1 MAKKPVRARKIDED
15 FDVENPV
22 AKEDEQPK
30 LSRKRKRLADE
41 AGGENAEE
49 DDGKPKKKKRTGLG
63 FNIAFV
69 KDLTKEGTTEPCR
82 ARLVGEDVQINM
94 KHPDFLQRIKV
105 SKTESQPIVT
115 ERLCGYLANV
125 IAAAYKSHTLLRFGG
140 IEKYK
145 DDHGLLLDEILDV
158 TLSLEHQLRSK
169 LKLMQREMESGTS
182 QMRGPPPNQAPGM

>member
-1 MAKKPVRARKIDED
+1 MG
-15 FDVENPV
+15 
-22 AKEDEQPK
+22 
-30 LSRKRKRLADE
+30 KRKNR
-41 AGGENAEE
+41 GS
-49 DDGKPKKKKRTGLG
+49 LG

-69 KDLTKEGTTEPCR
+69 KELVDEEKGIPIR

-125 IAAAYKSHTLLRFGG
+125 IAAAYKSHTLLRLGG

-158 TLSLEHQLRSK
+158 TLSLENQLRSK
-169 LKLMQREMESGTS
+169 LKLMQREMESGTT
-182 QMRGPPPNQAPGM
+182 QMRGPPQGAQISDVA